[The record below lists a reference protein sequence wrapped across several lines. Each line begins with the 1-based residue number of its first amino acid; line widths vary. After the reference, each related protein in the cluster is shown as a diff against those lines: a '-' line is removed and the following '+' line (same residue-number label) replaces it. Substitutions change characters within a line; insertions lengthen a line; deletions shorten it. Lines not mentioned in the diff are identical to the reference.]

1 VSRALSLVGLAVAGA
16 AALVYERARR
26 IAEEEERPISDVLS
40 EMPARLAAD
49 FQTMVADLREAADE
63 GVEAA
68 HRREDEL
75 DDQMRAARNGG

>member
-1 VSRALSLVGLAVAGA
+1 VSRVAAVVGLALAGA
-16 AALVYERARR
+16 AALIYERARR
-26 IAEEEERPISDVLS
+26 IAEEEGRPLS
-40 EMPARLAAD
+40 EVLNGMPARLMAD
-49 FQTMVADLREAADE
+49 VQTVVDDMREAAEE

>member
-1 VSRALSLVGLAVAGA
+1 VSRVAAVVGLALAGA
-16 AALVYERARR
+16 AALIYERARR
-26 IAEEEERPISDVLS
+26 IAEEEDRPLSEVLN
-40 EMPARLAAD
+40 EMPARLMADVQTVIDDMRDAA
-49 FQTMVADLREAADE
+49 EE